1 MYLIGTC
8 KFDSEVDKNQYPYL
22 AVQVS
27 AYQSVC
33 ELVSGSKV
41 NVWMS

>member
-8 KFDSEVDKNQYPYL
+8 KFDSEVDENQYPYL
-22 AVQVS
+22 AVQFS
-27 AYQSVC
+27 AYQSVSGL
-33 ELVSGSKV
+33 ESGSKV